1 MNNTAVKIQENQRQ
15 HSSTRPHV
23 KRKRKLKIRFTLGEK
38 LIFVSFLLFALY
50 AAIHIVSNQVAIYQM
65 NKEIQQLEDTIQ
77 EQKKHNNDLYV
88 EVQQLST
95 YERIL
100 QKAKELGLSL
110 NENNVKVVQE

>member
-1 MNNTAVKIQENQRQ
+1 MNNTAVKIQEKQRQ
-15 HSSTRPHV
+15 HSSLRPEV
-23 KRKRKLKIRFTLGEK
+23 KQRRKVKLRLTLGEK
-38 LIFVSFLLFALY
+38 LVLFSFLLFAIY
-50 AAIHIVSNQVAIYQM
+50 ASVKMVSNQVAIYQV
-65 NKEIQQLEDTIQ
+65 NKQIQQLQGDIN

-100 QKAKELGLSL
+100 EKAKQLGLSL

>member
-1 MNNTAVKIQENQRQ
+1 MNNTAVKIQEKQRQ
-15 HSSTRPHV
+15 HTSVRPKI
-23 KRKRKLKIRFTLGEK
+23 KRKIKLRLTLGEK
-38 LIFVSFLLFALY
+38 FVLFSFLLFAIY
-50 AAIHIVSNQVAIYQM
+50 ASVKIVSNQVMIYHV
-65 NKEIQQLEDTIQ
+65 NKNIQQLEGAID

-100 QKAKELGLSL
+100 EKAKELGLSL

>member
-1 MNNTAVKIQENQRQ
+1 MSNTAVKIQQKQ
-15 HSSTRPHV
+15 HQQPSIRPKV
-23 KRKRKLKIRFTLGEK
+23 KRKRKIRLTLAEK
-38 LIFVSFLLFALY
+38 LLFVSFLLFVVY
-50 AAIHIVSNQVAIYQM
+50 ASMQIISTQVAIYEV
-65 NKEIQQLEDTIQ
+65 NKHIQQLEGAID

-100 QKAKELGLSL
+100 EKAKELGLSL

>member
-1 MNNTAVKIQENQRQ
+1 VSNTAVKIQEKQRQ
-15 HSSTRPHV
+15 QPSVRPKV
-23 KRKRKLKIRFTLGEK
+23 KRKLRLTLGEK
-38 LIFVSFLLFALY
+38 LVLFSFLLFVVY
-50 AAIHIVSNQVAIYQM
+50 ASVQIVSNQVSIYQV
-65 NKEIQQLEDTIQ
+65 NKHIQQLQGAID

-100 QKAKELGLSL
+100 EKAKELGLSL

>member
-1 MNNTAVKIQENQRQ
+1 MNNTAVKIHEQQRP
-15 HSSTRPHV
+15 SSRPHT
-23 KRKRKLKIRFTLGEK
+23 RKQRKLRIRFTLGEK
-38 LIFVSFLLFALY
+38 LLFLSFCLFVLY
-50 AAIHIVSNQVAIYQM
+50 TAVHMVSNQVKIYQT
-65 NKEIQQLEDTIQ
+65 NKEIQKLEEAIQ
-77 EQKKHNNDLYV
+77 EQQKQNRDLYV